1 MNQSSTQ
8 RFSHTVWLAALA
20 LALLT
25 LAVYA
30 PAFQAD
36 FVDYD
41 DPLYVTENDWVQQGF
56 TAESLRLA
64 WTENVA
70 GNWHPITM
78 LSHLADVSWFGL
90 DPRGHHATSLL
101 LHIANTLLLFGL
113 LRSLFGG
120 VLRPALA
127 AALFALH
134 PFNVDSAVWIA
145 ERKNVLSTFF
155 WLTATA
161 FYVRYTRRASVPA
174 LLGTLA
180 CFALGLMSKPM
191 LVTFPVTLLMLD
203 VWPLG
208 RVKGWGRAA
217 RPAWSSLFMEKI
229 PLFLLTA
236 GFSVATVITQFPK
249 GYVHSTAEVAWW
261 MRPLFALEH
270 YRMYLQK
277 FFWPD
282 HFSVF
287 YPHLPLPP
295 QATSVILSALLLVII
310 TAGALACARRAP
322 AWLFGWLWFLGTLFP
337 VVGLIGIGQH
347 SIADRYMYVPM
358 IGLLIAL
365 VWGWPDTLPRAVRRL
380 LGLLGVLA
388 LTGCVLRTRAQL
400 PYWQNSEALFEHA
413 LAVTERNHVMLSNL
427 ARVRILQGRSEE
439 ANRMLD
445 EALALDPHHV
455 GALVNRGFALSRSG
469 NPAEAL
475 PYFETAVELNP
486 NHEAARRNLAQC
498 LDQLGQQ
505 ELALR
510 QYQILLRMKP
520 RDPALQAAAQDLRA
534 RLGLRSSW

>member
-1 MNQSSTQ
+1 MG
-8 RFSHTVWLAALA
+8 LAALG

-30 PAFQAD
+30 PAFRSD
-36 FVDYD
+36 FVAYD
-41 DPLYVTENDWVQQGF
+41 DPLYVTENDWVQQGL
-56 TAESLRLA
+56 TAASVRLA
-64 WTENVA
+64 WTEYVA

-78 LSHLADVSWFGL
+78 LSHLADVSLFGL

-101 LHIANTLLLFGL
+101 LHTANTLLLFGL

-145 ERKNVLSTFF
+145 ERKNVLSTLF
-155 WLTATA
+155 WLAGTAC
-161 FYVRYTRRASVPA
+161 YVRYSRRASVPA

-191 LVTFPVTLLMLD
+191 LVTFPLTLLMLD

-208 RVKGWGRAA
+208 RVQGCSRATW
-217 RPAWSSLFMEKI
+217 PTWSSLLMEKI

-236 GFSVATVITQFPK
+236 AFSVATVITQFPK
-249 GYVHSTAEVAWW
+249 GYVHSTMEVAWW

-295 QATSVILSALLLVII
+295 QATTVILSALLLAFL
-310 TAGALACARRAP
+310 TAGAVASARRAP

-337 VVGLIGIGQH
+337 VVGIIGIGQH

-365 VWGWPDTLPRAVRRL
+365 VWSWPDDLPRTVRRL
-380 LGLLGVLA
+380 LGLAGLLA
-388 LTGCVLRTRAQL
+388 LMACALRTRAQL
-400 PYWQNSEALFEHA
+400 PFWQNSEALFAHA

-427 ARVRILQGRSEE
+427 ARVRILQGQTEE

-469 NPAEAL
+469 QPAEAL
-475 PYFETAVELNP
+475 PFFETAVELNP
-486 NHEAARRNLAQC
+486 NHEAARRNLAVC
-498 LDQLGQQ
+498 LDQLGQK

-510 QYQILLRMKP
+510 QYQILLRLKP
-520 RDPALQAAAQDLRA
+520 RDPKLQAAAQELRA
-534 RLGLRSSW
+534 RMGLRSTW

>member
-1 MNQSSTQ
+1 MNPPTKDV
-8 RFSHTVWLAALA
+8 RFPAWLAALA
-20 LALLT
+20 LALIT

-30 PAFQAD
+30 PAFHAD
-36 FVDYD
+36 FVEYD
-41 DPLYVTENDWVQQGF
+41 DPLYVTENDWVKQGL
-56 TAESLRLA
+56 TAESLRRT
-64 WTENVA
+64 WTEHVA

-78 LSHLADVSWFGL
+78 LTHLADVSLFGL
-90 DPRGHHATSLL
+90 NPRGHHATSLV

-120 VLRPALA
+120 VFRPALA

-145 ERKNVLSTFF
+145 ERKNVLSTLF
-155 WLTATA
+155 WLAGTGC
-161 FYVRYTRRASVPA
+161 YVRYTRRASVPA

-203 VWPLG
+203 LWPLG
-208 RVKGWGRAA
+208 RVKGWTRATW
-217 RPAWSSLFMEKI
+217 PTWLSLLMEKI

-236 GFSVATVITQFPK
+236 GFSVATIITQFPK
-249 GYVHSTAEVAWW
+249 GYVHSTVEVAWW

-295 QATSVILSALLLVII
+295 QATTVILSTLLLVLI
-310 TAGALACARRAP
+310 TASALAWMRRAP

-337 VVGLIGIGQH
+337 VVGIIGIGQH

-365 VWGWPDTLPRAVRRL
+365 VWSWPDTLPRTTRRL
-380 LGLLGVLA
+380 LGLAGVLA
-388 LTGCVLRTRAQL
+388 LAGCALRTRAQL
-400 PYWQNSEALFEHA
+400 PYWQTSEALFAHA

-427 ARVRILQGRSEE
+427 ARVRILQGRTEE

-445 EALALDPHHV
+445 EALALDPRHV
-455 GALVNRGFALSRSG
+455 GALVNRGFSLIRSG
-469 NPAEAL
+469 NPADAL
-475 PYFETAVELNP
+475 PYLESAVELNP
-486 NHEAARRNLAQC
+486 NHEAARRNLALC
-498 LDQLGQQ
+498 LDQLGQP

-510 QYQILLRMKP
+510 QYQILLRLQP
-520 RDPALQAAAQDLRA
+520 RDPKLQAAAQELRA
-534 RLGLRSSW
+534 RMGLRSTW

>member
-1 MNQSSTQ
+1 M
-8 RFSHTVWLAALA
+8 WLAALA

-30 PAFQAD
+30 PAFRAD

-41 DPLYVTENDWVQQGF
+41 DPLYVTENDWVQQGL

-64 WTENVA
+64 WTEKVA

-78 LSHLADVSWFGL
+78 VSHLADVSLFGL

-101 LHIANTLLLFGL
+101 LHTANTLLLFGL

-120 VLRPALA
+120 VWRPALA

-145 ERKNVLSTFF
+145 ERKNVLSTLF
-155 WLTATA
+155 WLAGTGC
-161 FYVRYTRRASVPA
+161 YVRYARRASVPA
-174 LLGTLA
+174 LLGTVA

-208 RVKGWGRAA
+208 RVKGWTRATW
-217 RPAWSSLFMEKI
+217 PTWSALLMEKI

-249 GYVHSTAEVAWW
+249 GYAHSTLEVAWW

-282 HFSVF
+282 WFSVF

-295 QATSVILSALLLVII
+295 QAATVTLSALLLVLI
-310 TAGALACARRAP
+310 TAGALAGVRHAP

-365 VWGWPDTLPRAVRRL
+365 VWSWPESLPCAARRV
-380 LGLLGVLA
+380 LGLAGVLA
-388 LTGCVLRTRAQL
+388 LAGCALRTRAHL
-400 PYWQNSEALFEHA
+400 PFWQNSEALFAHA

-427 ARVRILQGRSEE
+427 ARVRILQGRTGE
-439 ANRMLD
+439 AHRMLD
-445 EALALDPHHV
+445 EALALDPRHV
-455 GALVNRGFALSRSG
+455 GALVNRGFSLIRSG
-469 NPAEAL
+469 HPADAL
-475 PYFETAVELNP
+475 PYLETAVELNP
-486 NHEAARRNLAQC
+486 NHEAARRNLALC
-498 LDQLGQQ
+498 LDQLGQP

-510 QYQILLRMKP
+510 QYQILLRLQP
-520 RDPALQAAAQDLRA
+520 RDPKLQAAAQELRA
-534 RLGLRSSW
+534 RMGLRSTW